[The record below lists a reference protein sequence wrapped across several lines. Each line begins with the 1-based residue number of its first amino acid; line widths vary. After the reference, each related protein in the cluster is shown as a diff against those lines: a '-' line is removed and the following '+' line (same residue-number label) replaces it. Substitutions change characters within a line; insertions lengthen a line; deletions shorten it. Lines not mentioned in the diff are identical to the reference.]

1 MNGRKMLLGTNL
13 KMYKTASQTERYLT
27 ELAQCTA
34 DINRDWVTFFVNV
47 PYLAIPSAS
56 QLDLK
61 SPIVLGAQNMC
72 WEDQGEFTGEIS
84 PVMLT
89 EFNVDVIEIAHSERR
104 RIFGETDSM
113 ANQKLLAA
121 LRHGFIALL
130 CVGENHDQKEN
141 KVVDAIL
148 QIQLQV
154 GLKDVKPVDLD
165 RVWIA
170 YEPGWAIGVNGEPAT
185 GEYVGEQHDR
195 INRTLIE
202 IFGERGASIPKLYG
216 GSVNLENAKEFIEQ
230 THVDGLFVGRAAW
243 DAEHFS
249 QLAREVLP
257 VWEKK
262 IRGETK

>member
-13 KMYKTASQTERYLT
+13 KMYKTASQTEKYLT

-34 DINRDWVTFFVNV
+34 DINRDQVTFFVNLS
-47 PYLAIPSAS
+47 YLAIPSAS
-56 QLDLK
+56 QLKMK

-84 PVMLT
+84 PVMLK
-89 EFNVDVIEIAHSERR
+89 EFNVEVIEIAHSERR
-104 RIFGETDSM
+104 KIFGETDSI
-113 ANQKLLAA
+113 ANQKMLAA
-121 LRHGFIALL
+121 LRHGFKALL

-154 GLKDVKPVDLD
+154 GLKNVKPEDLD
-165 RVWIA
+165 RIWIA

-185 GEYVGEQHDR
+185 GDYVGDRHDR
-195 INRTLIE
+195 INRILIE
-202 IFGERGASIPKLYG
+202 MFGERGGAIPKLYG
-216 GSVNLENAKEFIEQ
+216 GSVNLKNAKEFIEQ

-257 VWEKK
+257 LWGMKVK
-262 IRGETK
+262 GDN